1 MFEKIVGT
9 GRDLPLLF
17 FFSPDRNGNPGV
29 PKTSGSCGCRATS
42 GSSFKRIRTTVF
54 WNEEL

>member
-1 MFEKIVGT
+1 MKSVVEFVWT
-9 GRDLPLLF
+9 TDF

-29 PKTSGSCGCRATS
+29 PKTSGSCAGRATN
-42 GSSFKRIRTTVF
+42 GSSCKRSRTTVF